1 MEKHRLIKS
10 MIGLSTLMLLAAC
23 SNDQSGDGAS
33 ESISGSESAETASSD
48 MESVTSNSSMGE
60 MMHDDSGE
68 IPEGLQ
74 VAENPTYHIGDIVIV
89 NADHMTGMQGAEAT
103 IVGAF
108 DTTVYEVSFNPT
120 NGDPRVTN
128 HKWVIKEEIAE
139 AKDVAGSLAP
149 GTEVTLEASHTEGMK
164 GAMATIESAEATTV
178 YMVDFKPTTGEEMVR
193 NHKWVTE
200 DELSKK

>member
-1 MEKHRLIKS
+1 MGKHRLIKNI
-10 MIGLSTLMLLAAC
+10 IGLATLLLLAAC
-23 SNDQSGDGAS
+23 STDQSGDGAS
-33 ESISGSESAETASSD
+33 ESISESESAETVSS
-48 MESVTSNSSMGE
+48 MESTISDSSMGE
-60 MMHDDSGE
+60 MMHDDTGE

-74 VAENPTYHIGDIVIV
+74 AAENPTYHIGDIVIV

-139 AKDVAGSLAP
+139 AKDVAEPLAP
-149 GTEVTLEASHTEGMK
+149 GTEVTLEASHMEGMK
-164 GAMATIESAEATTV
+164 GAIATIESAEATTV
-178 YMVDFKPTTGEEMVR
+178 YMVDFTPTTGEEMVR
-193 NHKWVTE
+193 NHKWVAE
-200 DELSKK
+200 AELSAN

>member
-1 MEKHRLIKS
+1 MRKNRLIKS
-10 MIGLSTLMLLAAC
+10 IIGLSTLVLLAAC
-23 SNDQSGDGAS
+23 STDQSGDGDS
-33 ESISGSESAETASSD
+33 ESISRAESVENVSMN
-48 MESVTSNSSMGE
+48 MESITSNSGMGE

-68 IPEGLQ
+68 IPEGLL
-74 VAENPTYHIGDIVIV
+74 VAENPTYQVGDIVTI
-89 NADHMTGMQGAEAT
+89 NSDHMAGMQGAEGT
-103 IVGAF
+103 VVGAF

-139 AKDVAGSLAP
+139 AKDVEEPLEP
-149 GTEVTLEASHTEGMK
+149 GTEVTLDASHMEGMK
-164 GAMATIESAEATTV
+164 GALATIESAEATTI

-200 DELSKK
+200 DELSPN

>member
-1 MEKHRLIKS
+1 MRKNRLIKS
-10 MIGLSTLMLLAAC
+10 IVGLSTLVLLAAC
-23 SNDQSGDGAS
+23 STDQSGDGDS
-33 ESISGSESAETASSD
+33 ESISRAESVENVSMN
-48 MESVTSNSSMGE
+48 MESITSNSGMGE

-68 IPEGLQ
+68 IPEGLL
-74 VAENPTYHIGDIVIV
+74 VAENPTYQVGDIVTI
-89 NADHMTGMQGAEAT
+89 NSDHMAGMQGAEGT
-103 IVGAF
+103 VVGAF

-139 AKDVAGSLAP
+139 AKDVEEPLEL
-149 GTEVTLEASHTEGMK
+149 GTEVTLDASHMEGMK
-164 GAMATIESAEATTV
+164 GALATIESAEATTI

-200 DELSKK
+200 DELSPN

>member
-1 MEKHRLIKS
+1 MEKNRLIKS
-10 MIGLSTLMLLAAC
+10 IIGLSTLVLLAAC
-23 SNDQSGDGAS
+23 STDQGGDGDS
-33 ESISGSESAETASSD
+33 ESISRAESVENVSTN
-48 MESVTSNSSMGE
+48 MESITSNSGMGE

-68 IPEGLQ
+68 IPEGLL
-74 VAENPTYHIGDIVIV
+74 VAENPTYQVGDIVTI
-89 NADHMTGMQGAEAT
+89 NSDHMAGMQGAEAT
-103 IVGAF
+103 VVGAF

-139 AKDVAGSLAP
+139 AKDVEEPLEP
-149 GTEVTLEASHTEGMK
+149 GTEVMLDASHMEGMK
-164 GAMATIESAEATTV
+164 GALATIESAEATTI

-200 DELSKK
+200 DELSAN

>member
-1 MEKHRLIKS
+1 MEKTRLIKS
-10 MIGLSTLMLLAAC
+10 IIGLSTLVLLAAC
-23 SNDQSGDGAS
+23 STDQSGDGDS
-33 ESISGSESAETASSD
+33 ESLSTAESVENVSMN
-48 MESVTSNSSMGE
+48 MESITSNSSMGE

-68 IPEGLQ
+68 IPEGLL
-74 VAENPTYHIGDIVIV
+74 VSENPTYQIGDSVIV
-89 NADHMTGMQGAEAT
+89 NSDHMAGMQGAQGT
-103 IVGAF
+103 VVGAF

-139 AKDVAGSLAP
+139 AKDVEEPLEP
-149 GTEVTLEASHTEGMK
+149 GTEVTLDASHMEGMK
-164 GAMATIESAEATTV
+164 GALATIESAEATTI

-200 DELSKK
+200 DELSPN

>member
-1 MEKHRLIKS
+1 MRKNRLIKS
-10 MIGLSTLMLLAAC
+10 IIGLSTLVILAAC
-23 SNDQSGDGAS
+23 STDQSGDGDS
-33 ESISGSESAETASSD
+33 ESISRAESVENVSMN
-48 MESVTSNSSMGE
+48 MESITSNSGMGE

-68 IPEGLQ
+68 IPEGLL
-74 VAENPTYHIGDIVIV
+74 VAENPTYQVGDIVTI
-89 NADHMTGMQGAEAT
+89 NSDHMAGMQGAEGT
-103 IVGAF
+103 VVGAF

-139 AKDVAGSLAP
+139 AKDVEEPLEP
-149 GTEVTLEASHTEGMK
+149 GTEVMLNASHMEGMK
-164 GAMATIESAEATTV
+164 GALATIESAEATTI

-200 DELSKK
+200 DELSPN